1 MKTEIVVARYN
12 ENLDWLKKIKKS
24 KDIKITVYNKGLP
37 DIDIPFIQLP
47 NSGRESGTY
56 LYHIINNYDKLA
68 DQTIFCQ
75 GDPIFHAPDLI
86 ELINKY
92 RTKFEPVQPL
102 SLSYWREDEP
112 PHYEPNPPNPTIK
125 ATKNLWFSN
134 KGRVHVE
141 YMNND
146 FVTLYPYHYTDIQIN
161 RLVDKFKNVYNI
173 QNALKFNIERFR
185 LKDVNLDYL
194 IPFCYAAIFSVNKEA
209 ILNNSVDFYNNIYSI
224 LMYDVRPGFLGKP
237 MDQGLFLERLW
248 MVIFNYKKYNKNYLS
263 IKPNEY
269 EVSTKNIVV
278 KNNVI
283 NFNYF
288 NIYCQLYIN
297 ITIDN
302 IQYAIYIS
310 KLDIFFKKKE
320 SNISTILYNLE
331 SKRDKTIKKILKDE
345 TDYNVLITLK
355 NNNLKL
361 TINNNIIINYDFNK
375 IKVNHKTIKSA
386 IVYDMAKYNKFSNI
400 L

>member
-1 MKTEIVVARYN
+1 MKTEIVIARYK

-146 FVTLYPYHYTDIQIN
+146 FESDEVE
-161 RLVDKFKNVYNI
+161 
-173 QNALKFNIERFR
+173 NIEDFDFSEGVLSLEESDGYRGR
-185 LKDVNLDYL
+185 GCYYGVVENSDRVYL
-194 IPFCYAAIFSVNKEA
+194 IDVMEGVVSIVRD
-209 ILNNSVDFYNNIYSI
+209 NN
-224 LMYDVRPGFLGKP
+224 
-237 MDQGLFLERLW
+237 
-248 MVIFNYKKYNKNYLS
+248 
-263 IKPNEY
+263 
-269 EVSTKNIVV
+269 
-278 KNNVI
+278 
-283 NFNYF
+283 
-288 NIYCQLYIN
+288 
-297 ITIDN
+297 
-302 IQYAIYIS
+302 
-310 KLDIFFKKKE
+310 
-320 SNISTILYNLE
+320 
-331 SKRDKTIKKILKDE
+331 
-345 TDYNVLITLK
+345 
-355 NNNLKL
+355 
-361 TINNNIIINYDFNK
+361 
-375 IKVNHKTIKSA
+375 
-386 IVYDMAKYNKFSNI
+386 
-400 L
+400 

>member
-37 DIDIPFIQLP
+37 DISIDAINLP
-47 NSGRESGTY
+47 NTGRESGTY

-102 SLSYWREDEP
+102 TLSYWREDEP

-134 KGRVHVE
+134 KARVHVE
-141 YMNND
+141 YLNND

-173 QNALKFNIERFR
+173 ENALKFNVERFR
-185 LKDVNLDYL
+185 IKDVNLDYL
-194 IPFCYAAIFSVNKEA
+194 IPFCYSAIFSVNKQV
-209 ILNNSVDFYNNIYSI
+209 ILNNSVDYYNNIYSI
-224 LMYDVRPGFLGKP
+224 LMYDIRPGFLGKP

-248 MVIFNYKKYNKNYLS
+248 MLIFNYKKYNKNYLA
-263 IKPNEY
+263 IKSNEY
-269 EVSTKNIVV
+269 AVTTQNLIV

-297 ITIDN
+297 LTLDN
-302 IQYAIYIS
+302 TQYTIYIS
-310 KLDIFFKKKE
+310 KLEIYLKKKE
-320 SNISTILYNLE
+320 KNYSTILYNLE
-331 SKRDKTIKKILKDE
+331 SKQDKNIKKILKDE
-345 TDYNVLITLK
+345 IDYNVLIDLK
-355 NNNLKL
+355 NNILKL
-361 TINNNIIINYDFNK
+361 TINNNIIIN
-375 IKVNHKTIKSA
+375 IKVNHKTIKTGTL
-386 IVYDMAKYNKFSNI
+386 YDIAKYNKFIN
-400 L
+400 LLK

>member
-24 KDIKITVYNKGLP
+24 KNLKITVYNKGLP
-37 DIDIPFIQLP
+37 DISIDAINLP
-47 NSGRESGTY
+47 NTGRESGTY

-102 SLSYWREDEP
+102 TLSYWREDEP

-134 KGRVHVE
+134 KARVHVE
-141 YMNND
+141 YLNND

-173 QNALKFNIERFR
+173 ENALKFNVERFR
-185 LKDVNLDYL
+185 IKDVNLDYL
-194 IPFCYAAIFSVNKEA
+194 IPFCYSAIFSVNKQV
-209 ILNNSVDFYNNIYSI
+209 ILNNSVDYYNNIYSI
-224 LMYDVRPGFLGKP
+224 LMYDIRPGFLGKP

-248 MVIFNYKKYNKNYLS
+248 MLIFNYKKYNKNYLA
-263 IKPNEY
+263 IKSNEY
-269 EVSTKNIVV
+269 AVTTQNLIV

-297 ITIDN
+297 LTLDN
-302 IQYAIYIS
+302 TQYTIYIS
-310 KLDIFFKKKE
+310 KLEIYLKKKE
-320 SNISTILYNLE
+320 KNYSTILYNLE
-331 SKRDKTIKKILKDE
+331 SKQDKNIKKILKDE
-345 TDYNVLITLK
+345 IDYNVLIDLK
-355 NNNLKL
+355 NNILKL
-361 TINNNIIINYDFNK
+361 TINNNIIIN
-375 IKVNHKTIKSA
+375 IKVNHKTIKTGTL
-386 IVYDMAKYNKFSNI
+386 YDIAKYNKFIN
-400 L
+400 LLK